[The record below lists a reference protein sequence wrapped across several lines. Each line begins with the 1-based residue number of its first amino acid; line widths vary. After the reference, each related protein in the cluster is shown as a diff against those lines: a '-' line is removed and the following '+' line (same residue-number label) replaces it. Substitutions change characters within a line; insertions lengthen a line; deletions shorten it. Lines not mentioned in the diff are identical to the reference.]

1 MKDMSNARFV
11 VFLIIIF
18 SVLGYV
24 LYDAHQNEIKRT
36 YNFKSI
42 NESKN
47 CLELQ
52 SDYDRSIKFE
62 SDFYNN
68 GFTDKVKKFEEIK
81 AKELGC

>member
-1 MKDMSNARFV
+1 MNDMSNARFAILLV
-11 VFLIIIF
+11 VLFSLI
-18 SVLGYV
+18 GY
-24 LYDAHQNEIKRT
+24 LIYDAHQNETKRI

-52 SDYDRSIKFE
+52 TDYDRSIKFE